1 MGKLLN
7 YDNNETYDCYINEDR
22 GYELNLNECGYE
34 KCSPCHYWEGHKKF
48 YLFHYILRG
57 KGVLRVNEGALKPV
71 RQGQVFFVSPY
82 DKIYYEADENE
93 PWEYIWIGFSGI
105 SAKSIMQYSTLL
117 KTNIQDVKNEKQLL
131 GLYRNIAFSSR
142 KGDTAYLLV
151 LSGLYRFI
159 AYLLENYGIDRL
171 ERDLSVKEQNFRKII
186 KMIDSKYM
194 SNVSAEELANVIGY
208 EKTYVYR
215 MFKEMLSI
223 SPQKYIAYRRIYEA
237 MQYLKSGG
245 HESLE
250 EIAAKVG
257 FIDYSVFYR
266 TFKSLAGMT
275 PNEYREKAK
284 GNIIE
289 SLHLKEF
296 DELEKKI
303 DKFRS

>member
-34 KCSPCHYWEGHKKF
+34 KCSPCHYWEGQK
-48 YLFHYILRG
+48 ILS
-57 KGVLRVNEGALKPV
+57 LSLYPA
-71 RQGQVFFVSPY
+71 RQGSSACERGSVEARTPGAGFFVSPY

-284 GNIIE
+284 GNTIE